1 MTILTAV
8 RSTRRVRI
16 VRLSG
21 LAAVLGLLGLLGGCV
36 APREP
41 LVVSNPDP
49 SVKIPAIKASVQSK
63 DMAATKQMIKDLESD
78 DPAVRFYSIGGLQRL
93 TGDTFG
99 YQYFA
104 DDAKRAEAVSKWKA
118 WLAGFEAAQQHG
130 DKK

>member
-16 VRLSG
+16 VSLSG
-21 LAAVLGLLGLLGGCV
+21 LSAVLGVLGSVGGCV
-36 APREP
+36 APREA
-41 LVVSNPDP
+41 LVVTNPDP
-49 SVKIPAIKASVQSK
+49 SVKIPAIKASVQAK

-78 DPAVRFYSIGGLQRL
+78 DPAVRFYSIGGLSRL

-118 WLAGFEAAQQHG
+118 WLAGYEAAQQQA